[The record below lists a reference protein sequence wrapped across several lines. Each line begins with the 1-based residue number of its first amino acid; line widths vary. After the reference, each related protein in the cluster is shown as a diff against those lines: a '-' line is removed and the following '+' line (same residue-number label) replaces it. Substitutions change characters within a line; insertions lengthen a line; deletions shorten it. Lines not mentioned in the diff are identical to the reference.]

1 MAHNNMLTCLF
12 RFTLF
17 VSVISMAVLLTACAK
32 DTAQSEPVHHEHV
45 MHEVVSDAQGR
56 QLYGMAHEMGPEV
69 LAELREREVFPA
81 YMTDEQ
87 VARAMQSM
95 GSNYTWYISDA
106 DLRGKQCML
115 ILAHGFGDHG
125 DRTLRD
131 SMQPVGDQQP
141 TVFAFGMSM
150 AMSSHIQLALDD
162 LTSAGAQEIV
172 VVPAA
177 SSRYSTLMRQWEYIF
192 GLRKEP
198 EYAAVPR
205 VATKADIKFV
215 KPMEDHPLVA
225 EMLISHAA
233 EISKDPAHEEI
244 IIVAH
249 GPVDEGDNKTQLKTM
264 DRLAEYLRAE
274 GYAGVYPVTLQDD
287 APQEVRA
294 ENVRKMRTLVDE
306 INARGNV
313 VLVIT
318 NLLGTRMV
326 QQAIRRD
333 LRGLGYRYNFKGLVQ
348 HEKFIEW
355 VEVSASEVSR

>member
-1 MAHNNMLTCLF
+1 MAHDYMLKSIL
-12 RFTLF
+12 RFAPF
-17 VSVISMAVLLTACAK
+17 AVGISMAVLLTACAK
-32 DTAQSEPVHHEHV
+32 DIVQPQPVHHEHV
-45 MHEVVSDAQGR
+45 MHEVVADAQGR
-56 QLYGMAHEMGPEV
+56 QLYGMAHEMSSEV
-69 LAELREREVFPA
+69 LAELRDQEVFPA
-81 YMTDEQ
+81 YLTDEQ
-87 VARAMQSM
+87 ISSAMNDM
-95 GSNYTWYISDA
+95 HNYTWYISDA
-106 DLRGKQCML
+106 DLRAKRGIL

-131 SMQPVGDQQP
+131 SMQPVGDKQP

-162 LTSAGAQEIV
+162 LTAAGVQEII

-192 GLRKEP
+192 GLRNEP
-198 EYAAVPR
+198 EYATVPR
-205 VATKADIKFV
+205 VATDADIKFV

-225 EMLISHAA
+225 EMLIGHAA
-233 EISKDPAHEEI
+233 EISKDPSHEEI
-244 IIVAH
+244 IIIAH
-249 GPVDEGDNKTQLKTM
+249 GPLDEGDNKTQLKTM
-264 DRLAEYLRAE
+264 ERLAEYLRAE

-306 INARGNV
+306 INARGNA

-318 NLLGTRMV
+318 NLLGTRTV
-326 QQAIRRD
+326 QRAIRKD
-333 LRGLGYRYNFKGLVQ
+333 LSGLGYRYNFKGLVQ

-355 VEVSASEVSR
+355 VEVSAGEASR